1 MVAEHQ
7 HDESQWWGTYFNLV
21 ARPSPVLASLKW
33 TGGQLW
39 SGPQPI
45 ASRWV
50 LKQSDWLPSH
60 MVRQHC
66 SRNWLGI
73 ESMTTYPDK
82 ISVTTWSGAF
92 SQSVPRYESSNRRM
106 DRHIATCADAQ
117 QPREINFK
125 FV

>member
-1 MVAEHQ
+1 MVGHLLQFGGQTESCSGVAEV
-7 HDESQWWGTYFNLV
+7 DWWAALVGSTADRVEVGLEAVRLV
-21 ARPSPVLASLKW
+21 ALAYGAATLFA
-33 TGGQLW
+33 Q
-39 SGPQPI
+39 
-45 ASRWV
+45 
-50 LKQSDWLPSH
+50 
-60 MVRQHC
+60 
-66 SRNWLGI
+66 LGI